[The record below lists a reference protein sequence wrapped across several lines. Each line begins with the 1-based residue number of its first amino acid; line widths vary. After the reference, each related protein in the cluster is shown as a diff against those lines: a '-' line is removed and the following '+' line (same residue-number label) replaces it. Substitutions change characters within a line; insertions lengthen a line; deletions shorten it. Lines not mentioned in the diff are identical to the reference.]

1 MRWKIQKVRIV
12 KLIYMLKEW
21 YWKYLEI
28 DKWIHFKSERKVN
41 EMKIKDNREEKCDV
55 TLPW

>member
-1 MRWKIQKVRIV
+1 
-12 KLIYMLKEW
+12 MLKEW

-41 EMKIKDNREEKCDV
+41 EIKIKDNREESV
-55 TLPW
+55 TSRYHGSKISGWQQ